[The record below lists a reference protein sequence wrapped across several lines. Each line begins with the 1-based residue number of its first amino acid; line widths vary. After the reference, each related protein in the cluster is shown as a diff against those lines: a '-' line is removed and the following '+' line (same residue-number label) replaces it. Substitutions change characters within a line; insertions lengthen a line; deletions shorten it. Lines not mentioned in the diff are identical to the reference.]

1 MITKNKKISIIYL
14 SFFFFL
20 SPIFAQNNETSNYSQ
35 NVYGGIGL
43 IQTPTAR
50 FDADGEFGF
59 GLSIEDP
66 YNRLYGRVQYFPWLE
81 AVLRYTELGYAS
93 YFGGSYSGAGDQT
106 FKDKA
111 IDVKF
116 KIFEE
121 GDYRPAVALGLI
133 DLGGTG
139 VFSSEY
145 IVANKNIGNFDLSLG
160 IGWGRMGTRD
170 NIKNP
175 LSMISESFEFRQGS
189 MSGRGGQL
197 EFDDWFRGETAIFG
211 GMTYQTPIKNLK
223 FMLEYDS
230 NNYQQEKDGVILEVD
245 SPINYS
251 LSYSR
256 MMSERSNL
264 DISLG
269 FNRGNTIYSNFT
281 VHTNLNFLTEPQF
294 RLGPENIPL
303 NPWKK
308 DFKNFNE
315 KQQKYIRDQILSNMK
330 RVGLVTHEILF
341 NGKEIQAEISQG
353 RFRKQ
358 IDVIDLASRILAIN
372 SPSYIEYITIVNFDM
387 GLETFRS
394 TIKKDEL
401 INKVMSRGL
410 YESDFTF
417 NQSRPI
423 MENAIRLKNPDLY
436 PDFFWELKP
445 HLSGTIQHQQRFYFW
460 QLEAYLHTEY
470 AIKRGMY
477 LTADIGFNIKNNFD
491 EYTYHIPDG
500 ELYHV
505 RQDRRLYLTE
515 GETGIR
521 KMALEYTFPVSS
533 NIKARLS
540 AGYLEWMFGGV
551 GADFLYMPDD
561 ANWALEFDTY
571 WLKQREFNQRLG
583 FKDYETVTAFM
594 TYYYRVPFYD
604 LTLKVSGGK
613 FLAKDVGF
621 QIDIGRRF
629 KTGAK
634 VGAII
639 ALTDCD
645 AECVGEGSFNKWI
658 YFNLPMDMFGQ
669 ETRGRGAWAWSPLT
683 KDAGQKAHVGNL
695 YDVSVNSIEEIDLLR
710 RKPWSVKKLFSG
722 FGTSPKGNGQ
732 G

>member
-1 MITKNKKISIIYL
+1 MKSHNKKVLL
-14 SFFFFL
+14 SYIALFYFL
-20 SPIFAQNNETSNYSQ
+20 SPISAQDIQTPNLSQ

-50 FDADGEFGF
+50 FSNDGEFAF
-59 GLSIEDP
+59 GISIEDP
-66 YNRLYGRVQYFPWLE
+66 YNRLYGKVQYFPWLE
-81 AVLRYTELGYAS
+81 AVLRYSELEYAS
-93 YFGGSYSGAGDQT
+93 YFGGSYRGPGDQT

-121 GDYRPAVALGLI
+121 SDRMPALAIGLI

-145 IVANKNIGNFDLSLG
+145 VVANKNVGNFDFSLG
-160 IGWGRMGTRD
+160 IGWGRLGTRD
-170 NIKNP
+170 SIKNP
-175 LSMISESFEFRQGS
+175 FSLISKSFEFRQGS

-197 EFDDWFRGETAIFG
+197 EFDDWFRGDTAFFG
-211 GMTYQTPIKNLK
+211 GLTYQTPIKDLRL
-223 FMLEYDS
+223 MVEYDS
-230 NNYQQEKDGVILEVD
+230 NNYQQEKDGVVLEVD
-245 SPINYS
+245 SPLNYS
-251 LSYSR
+251 LNYSR
-256 MMSERSNL
+256 QMSERSNL
-264 DISLG
+264 DVSLG
-269 FNRGNTIYSNFT
+269 FTRGNTIYSNFT
-281 VHTNLNFLTEPQF
+281 VHTNLNFLSTPSIK
-294 RLGPENIPL
+294 LGPENIPT

-308 DFKNFNE
+308 DFIKLNE
-315 KQQKYIRDQILSNMK
+315 KQQSYIRDQILSNMK
-330 RVGLVTHEILF
+330 RVGFTTHEILF

-353 RFRKQ
+353 RFRKP
-358 IDVIDLASRILAIN
+358 IDAIDLASRILAIN
-372 SPSYIEYITIVNFDM
+372 APSYIEYITVINFDM

-394 TIKKDEL
+394 TIRKDEL

-417 NQSRPI
+417 NESRPI
-423 MENAIRLKNPDLY
+423 LANAMRVKNPDLY
-436 PDFFWELKP
+436 PNFFWELKP
-445 HLSGTIQHQQRFYFW
+445 HLSGTIQHQKRFYFW

-477 LTADIGFNIKNNFD
+477 FTTDIAFNIANNFD

-521 KMALEYTFPVSS
+521 KMALEYTFPVST

-540 AGYLEWMFGGV
+540 AGYLEWMFGGF

-561 ANWALEFDTY
+561 SNWAIELDAY
-571 WLKQREFNQRLG
+571 WLKQREFDQRLD
-583 FKDYETVTAFM
+583 FKDYETVTGFL
-594 TYYYRVPFYD
+594 TYYHKLPFYD

-613 FLAKDVGF
+613 FLAKDVGV

-629 KTGAK
+629 ATGAR
-634 VGAII
+634 VGAIV

-669 ETRGRGAWAWSPLT
+669 DTRSRGAWAWSPLT

-695 YDVSVNSIEEIDLLR
+695 YDVSVNAVDEIDFLR
-710 RKPWSVKKLFSG
+710 RKPWSIKKIFEG
-722 FGTSPKGNGQ
+722 FGTAPKVND
-732 G
+732 